1 MITDMTKGSPAKMLW
16 AFSLPMLCSSI
27 FQQMYNMADSIIAGR
42 FIGEDALAAVGVSYP
57 LTMIFMAV
65 AMGCSIGCSVIISQ
79 MFGAKQYTQMKL
91 AVNTSFVSCMVL
103 SVLLTVAGLLL
114 CNPLMSLLNTP
125 NNIFADSETYLQV
138 YILGLFFL
146 FLYNISTGTFTALGD
161 SKTPLYFLIASSV
174 ANILLDLLFVTAFHM
189 GVAGV
194 AWATFLAQGAASVL
208 AFTFLVFR
216 MRRIPSAN
224 KARLFSL
231 LMLKKIGIVAI
242 PSILQQSF
250 ISVGNLCIQGMINS
264 YGSAVAAGYSAAVKL
279 NTFALTSFTAL
290 ANGLSSF
297 TAQNIGAGQAVR
309 VKKGFRA
316 GVTIV
321 MLVCIPFFAAFFFF
335 GKSMIG
341 LFLDSAQAQSTI
353 AVDTGV
359 QFLQIVSPFYFIIVV
374 KLMADSV
381 LRGASAMVPFMVT
394 TFADLVLR
402 VVLAFALSP
411 AFHTTGIWASWPIG
425 WVAASVMSVAFYLAG
440 LWNPQKRRK
449 EKAY

>member
-1 MITDMTKGSPAKMLW
+1 
-16 AFSLPMLCSSI
+16 
-27 FQQMYNMADSIIAGR
+27 
-42 FIGEDALAAVGVSYP
+42 
-57 LTMIFMAV
+57 
-65 AMGCSIGCSVIISQ
+65 
-79 MFGAKQYTQMKL
+79 
-91 AVNTSFVSCMVL
+91 
-103 SVLLTVAGLLL
+103 
-114 CNPLMSLLNTP
+114 
-125 NNIFADSETYLQV
+125 
-138 YILGLFFL
+138 
-146 FLYNISTGTFTALGD
+146 
-161 SKTPLYFLIASSV
+161 
-174 ANILLDLLFVTAFHM
+174 
-189 GVAGV
+189 
-194 AWATFLAQGAASVL
+194 
-208 AFTFLVFR
+208 
-216 MRRIPSAN
+216 
-224 KARLFSL
+224 
-231 LMLKKIGIVAI
+231 
-242 PSILQQSF
+242 
-250 ISVGNLCIQGMINS
+250 
-264 YGSAVAAGYSAAVKL
+264 
-279 NTFALTSFTAL
+279 
-290 ANGLSSF
+290 
-297 TAQNIGAGQAVR
+297 
-309 VKKGFRA
+309 
-316 GVTIV
+316 